1 MLPNI
6 SCSNYQP
13 SEPLGFSVSR
23 GECGQ
28 RFIKPQNSSQCC
40 YISTMILEKATFS
53 ALPWYMQD
61 KHTARKRQATEKIHP
76 LWNWD
81 VKHKTEI
88 MWTEHASPSM
98 VGSSLPGPR
107 IPVDYQLSKKHK
119 WKTFWSSALVFIF
132 NSWKLGRYQVSA
144 HLWNNE
150 SINTRLSRK
159 FYEIGLGEQQF
170 CWKWQQ
176 HWSLKNFVIIL
187 SGLNQRNLFCVLWL
201 KIVIYWSE

>member
-40 YISTMILEKATFS
+40 YISTMIVEKATVS

-61 KHTARKRQATEKIHP
+61 RHTARKRQATEKIHP

-88 MWTEHASPSM
+88 MSTEHASPSM
-98 VGSSLPGPR
+98 VGSSLPGPGGSR
-107 IPVDYQLSKKHK
+107 WITSSVNKRK
-119 WKTFWSSALVFIF
+119 WKTLSALVSFSTVE
-132 NSWKLGRYQVSA
+132 SWTDTKQ
-144 HLWNNE
+144 E
-150 SINTRLSRK
+150 STFGTMK
-159 FYEIGLGEQQF
+159 A
-170 CWKWQQ
+170 
-176 HWSLKNFVIIL
+176 
-187 SGLNQRNLFCVLWL
+187 
-201 KIVIYWSE
+201 